1 MFHFK
6 PIKSLIKTFYNS
18 HYMSCMSNIS
28 SPNWNALKEP
38 KSKLSTYT
46 YNYTQWTRKTTL
58 LKVQFWKVSLIVRW
72 KTTLFDNRAK
82 GKKFRFVRIFI
93 TLIFQFLTLCV
104 YIHSRNYN
112 CYMSNVFIVSR
123 CHFTANASNINIQ
136 ETTFMSRNSHS
147 YHSALKNWIIAG
159 WKLWICNK
167 NKITTPEGEKNV
179 DFSLSCKLHYLEF

>member
-1 MFHFK
+1 MLILVNVFHFK

-72 KTTLFDNRAK
+72 KTTLFWQQSQ
-82 GKKFRFVRIFI
+82 GKKIQICTHFYYTNFSVSNS
-93 TLIFQFLTLCV
+93 LCLV
-104 YIHSRNYN
+104 
-112 CYMSNVFIVSR
+112 
-123 CHFTANASNINIQ
+123 
-136 ETTFMSRNSHS
+136 ETTTATWAM
-147 YHSALKNWIIAG
+147 
-159 WKLWICNK
+159 
-167 NKITTPEGEKNV
+167 
-179 DFSLSCKLHYLEF
+179 FSLSVAVTSRQMLRT